1 MTLKGFQF
9 HEASFYEESFA
20 LCLFLLVVAGLIFR
34 AFFSSRKWFYCFHEH
49 ELSFNG
55 KTCDGKMLSSWEA
68 IGSAT
73 ILGLFVL
80 NIVATSHLSLAGPL
94 HFSHIALFS
103 ILLALTGIV
112 FFKRL
117 KIIAINTEFKS
128 FGDLAGH
135 YYQSPYLRLIV
146 LLIGILFALSCF
158 GLLFICLKL
167 LLFTHGTDVPLE
179 RLHSPFSKELLSLQ
193 FASGPGF
200 TGMTKT
206 NLVLISCFIALIGI
220 QISPLFTQFIFL
232 VKNKSAIASQLVW
245 GTGFFNGGVMLCF
258 ATGLAFFVGD
268 LNSRQLSE
276 MSKGGGD
283 LDFFFQGLPLHFL
296 VLFCLL
302 AVTSFFILGMT
313 LIKIIYSLLIADIA
327 ELIPHKKDTKI
338 SNIDQNRF
346 ILFVTLAISFMS
358 FAFAF
363 YFPDLFFILIGLSI
377 AFSFQLLPAL
387 IGICYVPTFNGL
399 GVLAGLI
406 VGLAIVLL
414 TQQTSPFFLFD
425 TASFGIHSTVWAGMV
440 NFLTTIFIS
449 LITQSRNA
457 FAHRLKFHE
466 LYEDQLEPYQKS
478 SLLIH
483 CSWGLLFIW
492 FFFAIGPGAFLGSE
506 IFTSANDA
514 EGSLFAS
521 PPILIWHF
529 IWWVVGVFLIWL
541 LAHSL
546 RFNKDQ

>member
-1 MTLKGFQF
+1 MTLKDFQF
-9 HEASFYEESFA
+9 HEVSFYEETFA
-20 LCLFLLVVAGLIFR
+20 FCLFLLAVAGLIFR
-34 AFFSSRKWFYCFHEH
+34 ALFSSRKWFYCFHGH
-49 ELSFNG
+49 ELSFDS
-55 KTCDGKMLSSWEA
+55 KTCDGKMLGSWEA

-73 ILGLFVL
+73 ILSLFVL
-80 NIVATSHLSLAGPL
+80 SIVATSHFNLAGPGPL
-94 HFSHIALFS
+94 HFSHIALLS

-135 YYQSPYLRLIV
+135 YYQSPYLRLVV
-146 LLIGILFALSCF
+146 LLIGVLFALSCL
-158 GLLFICLKL
+158 GLLFICLKS
-167 LLFTHGTDVPLE
+167 LLFTHGTDVPLG
-179 RLHSPFSKELLSLQ
+179 RLQSPFSKEFLSLQ
-193 FASGPGF
+193 FASSPGF

-206 NLVLISCFIALIGI
+206 NLVLVSCFIALIGI

-245 GTGFFNGGVMLCF
+245 GAGLFNGGVMLCF
-258 ATGLAFFVGD
+258 AAGLAFFVGD
-268 LNSRQLSE
+268 LNSHQLSG
-276 MSKGGGD
+276 MSKGGGN
-283 LDFFFQGLPLHFL
+283 LDFFFKDLPLHFL
-296 VLFCLL
+296 VLFCFL

-313 LIKIIYSLLIADIA
+313 LIKIIYSLLIA
-327 ELIPHKKDTKI
+327 ELTPHKKDTEI

-377 AFSFQLLPAL
+377 AFSFQLLPVL

-425 TASFGIHSTVWAGMV
+425 TASFGIHSTIWAGMV

-457 FAHRLKFHE
+457 FAHRLNFHE
-466 LYEDQLEPYQKS
+466 LYEDQLDPYQKS

-506 IFTSANDA
+506 IFTSTNDA
-514 EGSLFAS
+514 VGSLFAS

-529 IWWVVGVFLIWL
+529 IWWGVGVFLIWL
-541 LAHSL
+541 LANPL
-546 RFNKDQ
+546 RFSKDH

>member
-1 MTLKGFQF
+1 MTLKDFQF
-9 HEASFYEESFA
+9 HEVSFYEETFV
-20 LCLFLLVVAGLIFR
+20 LCLFFLVVAGLIFR
-34 AFFSSRKWFYCFHEH
+34 ALFSSRKWFYCFHGH
-49 ELSFNG
+49 EQSFDD
-55 KTCDGKMLSSWEA
+55 KRCDGKMLSSWEA
-68 IGSAT
+68 IVSGS
-73 ILGLFVL
+73 ILCLFVL
-80 NIVATSHLSLAGPL
+80 SIVATSHFNLAGPGPL
-94 HFSHIALFS
+94 HFSHIALLS

-179 RLHSPFSKELLSLQ
+179 RLHSPFLKEFLSLQ

-206 NLVLISCFIALIGI
+206 NLVLIYCFIALIGI

-232 VKNKSAIASQLVW
+232 VKSKSAIASQLVW

-276 MSKGGGD
+276 MSKGGGN
-283 LDFFFQGLPLHFL
+283 LDFFFQDLPLHFL

-313 LIKIIYSLLIADIA
+313 LIKIIYSLLIV
-327 ELIPHKKDTKI
+327 ELIPHKKDTEI
-338 SNIDQNRF
+338 SNLDQNRF

-363 YFPDLFFILIGLSI
+363 YFPDLLLILIGLSI
-377 AFSFQLLPAL
+377 GFSFQLLPVL

-466 LYEDQLEPYQKS
+466 LYEDQLDPSQKS

-514 EGSLFAS
+514 EDSLFVLPS
-521 PPILIWHF
+521 ILIWHF

-541 LAHSL
+541 LAYPL
-546 RFNKDQ
+546 RFNKDH